1 MNEPIQTDAELAKE
15 RAPTPPAA
23 PTPSARGLSGR
34 AAAALGGAAAGLAA
48 AGVNGMAFGL
58 GALMGAKIG
67 LRAGVWWKPRP
78 MPHQTARF
86 LDHPWRLRYRHPAA
100 LLRLVGLFNGMTVGD
115 LGCGTGLFTVEM
127 ARLVG
132 ARGLVHAVDC
142 QTPMLT
148 HTQGR
153 VAAAGLSER
162 VRLHRAGIHQLP
174 LPDDSLDLALMV
186 AVIGE
191 LPAREAALEEL
202 RRVLKPGGRLV
213 VSEELFDP
221 AYMPSRLVQ
230 RWAATVGFRPGG
242 YDGTPFCYSLIL
254 LNDK

>member
-1 MNEPIQTDAELAKE
+1 MSEPMQTGSETAVTEMP
-15 RAPTPPAA
+15 APVTP
-23 PTPSARGLSGR
+23 TRGPSGR
-34 AAAALGGAAAGLAA
+34 ATTALGAAAAGLAA
-48 AGVNGMAFGL
+48 AGINGMAFGL
-58 GALMGAKIG
+58 GALVGAKIG
-67 LRAGVWWKPRP
+67 LRAGVWWQPRP

-86 LDHPWRLRYRHPAA
+86 LDHPWRMIYRRPEP
-100 LLRLVGLFNGMTVGD
+100 LLRLLGLFNGMTVAD
-115 LGCGTGLFTVEM
+115 VGCGTGLFTVEM

-132 ARGLVHAVDC
+132 ARGLVHAIDC

-191 LPAREAALEEL
+191 LPAREAALEEA

-213 VSEELFDP
+213 ISEELPDP
-221 AYMPSRLVQ
+221 AYMPSLLVQ
-230 RWAATVGFRPGG
+230 RWAETVGFRPGG
-242 YDGTPFCYSLIL
+242 YAGTPFCYSLIL